1 MADFNEFK
9 KKYDQ
14 NRSEYLAAA
23 ALAAVEKGTAIEQE
37 YLAVRQQVG
46 SELRFATLNEMTG
59 GAGFAKYEQQ
69 GYELLA
75 HRMSIPATDNKQM
88 TYGILTPA
96 EYAAV
101 REFRLREI
109 NQRND
114 IIKEYAASWR
124 RFLNENKAD
133 TRRHLQQLKNEG
145 KPLSFSQIKT
155 EQENRFLKKAE
166 SRNNKEAVESLKCI
180 RYARES
186 QQYKC
191 DQALRST
198 FREYEL
204 RHQKFE
210 QTALRDIKASNER
223 QALKN
228 ERTSYL
234 DIKVSSDNIEKLQ
247 EKTLFQKLRETNK
260 ESNEN
265 KKYKSITRQ
274 VDSLT
279 VMNARIKNESYD
291 PDFAMRIHAQNARMI
306 ALGKREATPKEIE
319 GLYHQYNVLKESC
332 AKNGRDFNQCMQR
345 SNYAMSSEE
354 IEKYENVPLKKT
366 QFITEKDYETVKQR
380 AEKQTVAV
388 QERFTK
394 FLSGELNQQKDIK
407 VEQAQKKTE
416 MENSAA
422 EKLENK
428 ESVEN
433 KAKTEIKLPDH
444 KQATQHSVKNEAR
457 ENKVPRS
464 VEDIVAIG
472 KAAKSAQ
479 QTKSETAE
487 VKTEKS
493 AQQNKIESTEVKV
506 DKSAQ
511 QNKVES
517 TEVKTEKLAQQTK
530 VESAEVKSEKS
541 AQQTKVESAE
551 VKSEKSAQQTKAELA
566 EVKADKSAQQ
576 TKVESPEIKADKSAQ
591 QNKVES
597 AEVKSEKSAQQTKA
611 ELAEVKADKSAQQN
625 EVEPAKVKADKSA
638 QQNEVEPAKVK
649 SEKSVQQNKV
659 ESAEVKAEKSAQQTK
674 AELAEVKAD
683 KSAQQNKVEPAK
695 VKAEKSVQQ
704 NKVES
709 AEVKAEKSAEVKIE
723 TTSQKYKRITQQ
735 NQQPQQAQV
744 KRRSRGVRV

>member
-1 MADFNEFK
+1 MTNFNEFK

-14 NRSEYLAAA
+14 NRSEWIAVA
-23 ALAAVEKGTAIEQE
+23 ALAAVEKGTTIEQE
-37 YLAVRQQVG
+37 YLSVRQEKG
-46 SELRFATLNEMTG
+46 SELKFGTSNTMTG
-59 GAGFAKYEQQ
+59 GAEFANYDQR
-69 GYELLA
+69 GRDLLA
-75 HRMSIPATDNKQM
+75 QRMSPPTVDAKHAAYN
-88 TYGILTPA
+88 ILTPA

-109 NQRND
+109 NQRNH
-114 IIKEYAASWR
+114 ILNEYATNWR
-124 RFLNENKAD
+124 RFVKENRAD

-145 KPLSFSQIKT
+145 KPLSFSKIKN
-155 EQENRFLKKAE
+155 ELENRFLKKAE

-180 RYARES
+180 RYARDS

-191 DQALRST
+191 DAALRST

-223 QALKN
+223 QALNN

-234 DIKVSSDNIEKLQ
+234 DIKVSSDNIEKSQ

-260 ESNEN
+260 ESNES
-265 KKYKSITRQ
+265 KKHKNIARQ

-279 VMNARIKNESYD
+279 VMNDRIENKSYD
-291 PDFAMRIHAQNARMI
+291 PDFAMRMHAQNARMV
-306 ALGKREATPKEIE
+306 ALGKREATTKEIE

-345 SNYAMSSEE
+345 SNYAMSRVE
-354 IEKYENVPLKKT
+354 IDKFANVPLQKT
-366 QFITEKDYETVKQR
+366 QLLTEKDYETVKQR

-407 VEQAQKKTE
+407 VEQAQKTTE

-479 QTKSETAE
+479 QTKPET
-487 VKTEKS
+487 
-493 AQQNKIESTEVKV
+493 
-506 DKSAQ
+506 
-511 QNKVES
+511 
-517 TEVKTEKLAQQTK
+517 
-530 VESAEVKSEKS
+530 
-541 AQQTKVESAE
+541 
-551 VKSEKSAQQTKAELA
+551 
-566 EVKADKSAQQ
+566 
-576 TKVESPEIKADKSAQ
+576 
-591 QNKVES
+591 
-597 AEVKSEKSAQQTKA
+597 
-611 ELAEVKADKSAQQN
+611 
-625 EVEPAKVKADKSA
+625 
-638 QQNEVEPAKVK
+638 
-649 SEKSVQQNKV
+649 
-659 ESAEVKAEKSAQQTK
+659 AEVKAEKSAQQTK
-674 AELAEVKAD
+674 VESPEVKAD

-704 NKVES
+704 NKVELAEVKSEKSAQQTKAELAEVKADKSAQQNKVES
-709 AEVKAEKSAEVKIE
+709 AEVKAEKSAQQNKVEPAKVKTEKSAQQTKVESPEVKTE
-723 TTSQKYKRITQQ
+723 KSAQQNKVESTEVKADKSAQQTKSESAEVKTEKQNQQTKAESVEVKSEKLVQQTKQVAQQ
-735 NQQPQQAQV
+735 NQQTPV
-744 KRRSRGVRV
+744 KRRSRGMGF